1 MLLNRTD
8 REAIGRRPRVSLPE
22 KFDLTTATN
31 AATCIH
37 SAPNMEEGAMS
48 TRLVFSLLI
57 VTMTILLVWAFRPA
71 TIMFTGAAPT
81 TQSDS
86 LTQ

>member
-1 MLLNRTD
+1 M
-8 REAIGRRPRVSLPE
+8 
-22 KFDLTTATN
+22 FDLTTATN
-31 AATCIH
+31 AATRIH

-48 TRLVFSLLI
+48 NRLVFSLLI
-57 VTMTILLVWAFRPA
+57 VTMSILLVWAFRPA
-71 TIMFTGAAPT
+71 PVTFTGSAPT

>member
-1 MLLNRTD
+1 
-8 REAIGRRPRVSLPE
+8 
-22 KFDLTTATN
+22 
-31 AATCIH
+31 
-37 SAPNMEEGAMS
+37 MS
-48 TRLVFSLLI
+48 TRLDFSLLI
-57 VTMTILLVWAFRPA
+57 VTMTILLVWALRPA